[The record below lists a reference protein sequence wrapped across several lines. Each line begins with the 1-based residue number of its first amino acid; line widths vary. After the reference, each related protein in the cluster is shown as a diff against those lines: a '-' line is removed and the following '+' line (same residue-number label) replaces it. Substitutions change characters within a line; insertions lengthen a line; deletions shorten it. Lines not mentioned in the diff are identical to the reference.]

1 MPPDKTAHISAASK
15 VLSIGTFITVGTM
28 KNFLVLGLTALL
40 LAPSSVPAAL
50 AQSRN
55 GGPRIEWE
63 VKNRF
68 RLFRSEADFQ
78 RHVAADR
85 GDGLLAAEDRL
96 ARDSDGRGWA
106 RDTVERLC
114 VDRAGKLLETC
125 DRDGTLEDYLM
136 PRDHRIGVGLAGTI
150 PANTGCAWSLDDG
163 TGPPRETM
171 ARCDEEVK
179 LRVAY
184 GRTTLA
190 SVDILLPDGT
200 AQRVVADIQVRDVLI
215 AGLGDSIA
223 AGEGN
228 PDRPVRL
235 SDEGFC
241 FQRFLGTVR
250 SEYYRPGRD
259 GFTGN
264 KSCSFSTGDESL
276 TQAWARQSARWES
289 GPCHRSLYSYQL
301 RSALGLAVENSHIA
315 VTFIPLGCTGAKID
329 AGFLSSQRIS
339 ECPSPGTN
347 AACPRSSPAQ
357 IDELKDLMGRAHRR
371 QPERNLDLVLL
382 TIGANDILFSGL
394 IANVIIDSTT
404 DRLVLG
410 RGGTLA
416 TVEDSQKIL
425 DNDLPGNFA
434 KLRAALKPFVG
445 GDLARVVYVTYGN
458 PALSSGNTLCSGG
471 RDGFD
476 VHPAFS
482 ANSARLHQVSDFL
495 GGQFLP
501 KIKALALCEGTA
513 CHDGS
518 SERMS
523 FVEGHHGAFASHGLC
538 ARSKDD
544 PEFDR
549 ACFSP
554 NGDSFRTNPREAAV
568 DPLACGRPASDSRA
582 YAPRARWIRTANDSY
597 FTALTYPQGQSSLL
611 QPSNIH
617 DATWGIM
624 SAVYGGAIPP
634 TAGGQAAG
642 GAPPSPPM
650 RAVRGLVPLR
660 PPVHWEPLP
669 RVNVTVPRRSVG

>member
-1 MPPDKTAHISAASK
+1 MRKAF
-15 VLSIGTFITVGTM
+15 VLS
-28 KNFLVLGLTALL
+28 LTALL
-40 LAPSSVPAAL
+40 LAGWSGSLAH

-55 GGPRIEWE
+55 GGLRIEWE

-96 ARDSDGRGWA
+96 ARESDGRGWA

-114 VDRAGKLLETC
+114 VDRAGKLLDTC
-125 DRDGTLEDYLM
+125 DRDGANEDYLA
-136 PRDHRIGVGLAGTI
+136 PRDHRIGLVLSGNV
-150 PANTGCAWSLDDG
+150 PPNTGCDWELDDG
-163 TGPPRETM
+163 SGTPKQVS
-171 ARCDEEVK
+171 ARCEDEVK
-179 LRVAY
+179 ARVPY
-184 GRTTLA
+184 GRNTVA

-200 AQRVVADIQVRDVLI
+200 AQRIVTDVQVRDVLI

-235 SDEGFC
+235 STEGFC

-264 KSCSFSTGDESL
+264 RSCSFNIADETGRED
-276 TQAWARQSARWES
+276 WARQSARWES
-289 GPCHRSLYSYQL
+289 GPCHRSLYGYQM

-315 VTFIPLGCTGAKID
+315 VTFLPLGCTGARIE
-329 AGFLSSQRIS
+329 AGFLNSQRIG
-339 ECPSPGTN
+339 ECPSPGTGT
-347 AACPRSSPAQ
+347 ACPGSSPAQ
-357 IDELKDLMGRAHRR
+357 IDELKELMTRARR
-371 QPERNLDLVLL
+371 RLPDRNLDLVLL

-394 IANVIIDSTT
+394 IANVIIESTT
-404 DRLVLG
+404 DRILIG
-410 RGGTLA
+410 RGSGMA
-416 TVEDSQKIL
+416 SIEDSQKIL
-425 DNDLPGNFA
+425 DNELPANFA
-434 KLRAALKPFVG
+434 KLRTALKPLVN
-445 GDLARVVYVTYGN
+445 GDFSRVVFVTYGN
-458 PALSSGNTLCSGG
+458 PVLGSGNTLCSGG

-482 ANSARLHQVSDFL
+482 ANSARLQQVSDFL
-495 GGQFLP
+495 SRRFLP
-501 KIKALALCEGTA
+501 EVKALALCESGTCREA
-513 CHDGS
+513 G
-518 SERMS
+518 ERMT
-523 FVEGHHGAFASHGLC
+523 FVESHQPAFANHGLC
-538 ARSKDD
+538 AHSNED

-554 NGDSFRTNPREAAV
+554 TGDSFRTNPTQAAL
-568 DPLACGRPASDSRA
+568 DPMACGRPAGEYRA

-624 SAVYGGAIPP
+624 SAVYGGAIHP
-634 TAGGQAAG
+634 TAEGHAVMAD
-642 GAPPSPPM
+642 ATLPAM
-650 RAVRGLVPLR
+650 RAVLGLQQIEPA
-660 PPVHWEPLP
+660 VHAEPLP
-669 RVNVTVPRRSVG
+669 PLNVNAPPRSAK

>member
-1 MPPDKTAHISAASK
+1 MQKI
-15 VLSIGTFITVGTM
+15 
-28 KNFLVLGLTALL
+28 LVLGLTALL
-40 LAPSSVPAAL
+40 LAGWSAPAAF
-50 AQSRN
+50 AQSRS

-85 GDGLLAAEDRL
+85 GDGMLAAEDRL
-96 ARDSDGRGWA
+96 ARESDGRGWA

-114 VDRAGKLLETC
+114 VDRAGKLLDTC
-125 DRDGTLEDYLM
+125 DRDGTLEDYLA
-136 PRDHRIGVGLAGTI
+136 PRDHRIGVVLAGTL
-150 PANTGCAWSLDDG
+150 PANSGCDWSFDDG
-163 TGPPRETM
+163 SGEPRQTM
-171 ARCDEEVK
+171 ARCEDEVK
-179 LRVAY
+179 LRVTY
-184 GRTTLA
+184 GRTTSA

-264 KSCSFSTGDESL
+264 RSCSFSPADESF
-276 TQAWARQSARWES
+276 TQDWARQSARWES

-315 VTFIPLGCTGAKID
+315 VTFIPLGCSGAQID

-357 IDELKDLMGRAHRR
+357 LEELKELMAKAHRR
-371 QPERNLDLVLL
+371 QPDRNIDLVLL

-394 IANVIIDSTT
+394 IANVIIESTT
-404 DRLVLG
+404 DRILIG
-410 RGGTLA
+410 RGGTIA
-416 TVEDSQKIL
+416 TVADSQKVL

-445 GDLARVVYVTYGN
+445 GDLSRVVFVTYGN
-458 PALSSGNTLCSGG
+458 PALTSGNTLCSGG

-482 ANSARLHQVSDFL
+482 ANTARLQQVSDFL

-501 KIKALALCEGTA
+501 KLKALALCEGGA
-513 CHDGS
+513 CRDPS
-518 SERMS
+518 SETMT
-523 FVEGHHGAFASHGLC
+523 FVDAHQAAFANHGMC
-538 ARSKDD
+538 ARSSDD

-554 NGDSFRTNPREAAV
+554 TGDSFRTNPVQAAN
-568 DPLACGRPASDSRA
+568 DPMACGHPASEYRA

-611 QPSNIH
+611 QPANIH

-624 SAVYGGAIPP
+624 SAVYGGAIHP
-634 TAGGQAAG
+634 TAEGHAVMAD
-642 GAPPSPPM
+642 ATLPTM
-650 RAVRGLVPLR
+650 RTVLGLQSLEPAV
-660 PPVHWEPLP
+660 HSEPLP
-669 RVNVTVPRRSVG
+669 PVNATSAPPPRVTR

>member
-1 MPPDKTAHISAASK
+1 MQKILI
-15 VLSIGTFITVGTM
+15 LS
-28 KNFLVLGLTALL
+28 LTALL
-40 LAPSSVPAAL
+40 LAMWSAPAAL
-50 AQSRN
+50 AQPRN

-85 GDGLLAAEDRL
+85 GDGLVAAEDRL
-96 ARDSDGRGWA
+96 ARESDGRGWA

-125 DRDGTLEDYLM
+125 DRDGTQEDYLA
-136 PRDHRIGVGLAGTI
+136 PRDHRIGVALAGTI
-150 PANTGCAWSLDDG
+150 PANTGCAWSVDDG
-163 TGPPRETM
+163 TGTPREVM
-171 ARCDEEVK
+171 ARCEEEVK

-184 GRTTLA
+184 GRTTVA

-235 SDEGFC
+235 SDEAFC

-264 KSCSFSTGDESL
+264 KSCSFSAGDESL

-289 GPCHRSLYSYQL
+289 GPCHRSLYGYQL

-315 VTFIPLGCTGAKID
+315 VTFLPLGCSGAQIS

-347 AACPRSSPAQ
+347 AACPGSSPAQ
-357 IDELKDLMGRAHRR
+357 IDELKELMARAHRR
-371 QPERNLDLVLL
+371 QGDRNIDLVLL

-394 IANVIIDSTT
+394 VANVIIESTT
-404 DRLVLG
+404 DRILLG
-410 RGGTLA
+410 RGGVIA
-416 TVEDSQKIL
+416 AVEDSQKIL
-425 DNDLPGNFA
+425 DNALPGNFA
-434 KLRAALKPFVG
+434 KLRAALKPLVG
-445 GDLARVVYVTYGN
+445 GDLSRVVFVNYGN
-458 PALSSGNTLCSGG
+458 PVLTSGNTICTGG

-482 ANSARLHQVSDFL
+482 ANSARLQKVSDFL
-495 GGQFLP
+495 GTQFLP

-513 CHDGS
+513 CRDAS
-518 SERMS
+518 SDSMS
-523 FVEGHHGAFASHGLC
+523 FVDAHQAAFAKHGLC
-538 ARSKDD
+538 ARSNDD

-554 NGDSFRTNPREAAV
+554 NGDSFRTNPTQAAT
-568 DPLACGRPASDSRA
+568 DPLACGRPASEYRA

-597 FTALTYPQGQSSLL
+597 FTALTYPQGQSSML

-624 SAVYGGAIPP
+624 SAVYGGAIHP
-634 TAGGQAAG
+634 TAEGHAAM
-642 GAPPSPPM
+642 ADATLPTM
-650 RAVRGLVPLR
+650 RAVLGLQPLEAPVR
-660 PPVHWEPLP
+660 SEALPPVSPPP
-669 RVNVTVPRRSVG
+669 RVAR

>member
-1 MPPDKTAHISAASK
+1 
-15 VLSIGTFITVGTM
+15 M
-28 KNFLVLGLTALL
+28 KNFLILSLAALL
-40 LAPSSVPAAL
+40 LAGWSAPAAL
-50 AQSRN
+50 AQPRN

-96 ARDSDGRGWA
+96 ARESDGRGWA

-125 DRDGTLEDYLM
+125 DRDGTLEDYLA
-136 PRDHRIGVGLAGTI
+136 PRDHRVGVALAGTI
-150 PANTGCAWSLDDG
+150 PANTGCVWSLDDG
-163 TGPPRETM
+163 TGTPRQVM
-171 ARCDEEVK
+171 ARCEEEVK
-179 LRVAY
+179 IRVAY

-259 GFTGN
+259 GFNGN
-264 KSCSFSTGDESL
+264 RSCSFSSADESL
-276 TQAWARQSARWES
+276 TEAWARQSARWES
-289 GPCHRSLYSYQL
+289 GPCHRSLYGYQL

-315 VTFIPLGCTGAKID
+315 VTLIPLGCTGAKID
-329 AGFLSSQRIS
+329 AGFLTSQRIS

-347 AACPRSSPAQ
+347 AACPGSSPAQ
-357 IDELKDLMGRAHRR
+357 IDELKDLMAKAHRR
-371 QPERNLDLVLL
+371 QPGRNIDLVLL

-394 IANVIIDSTT
+394 IANVIVESTT
-404 DRLVLG
+404 DRIVLG
-410 RGGTLA
+410 RGGTIA
-416 TVEDSQKIL
+416 TVADSQKIL

-445 GDLARVVYVTYGN
+445 GDLSRVVFVSYGN
-458 PALSSGNTLCSGG
+458 PVLTSGNTLCTGG

-482 ANSARLHQVSDFL
+482 ANSARLHQVSEFL

-513 CHDGS
+513 CRDAS
-518 SERMS
+518 SEAMT
-523 FVEGHHGAFASHGLC
+523 FVDHHQAAFANHGLC
-538 ARSKDD
+538 SRSNDD

-554 NGDSFRTNPREAAV
+554 NGDSFRTNPTQAAT
-568 DPLACGRPASDSRA
+568 DPLACGRPASEYRA

-597 FTALTYPQGQSSLL
+597 FTALTYPQGQSSML

-624 SAVYGGAIPP
+624 SAVYGGAIHP
-634 TAGGQAAG
+634 TAEGHAAM
-642 GAPPSPPM
+642 ADATLPEM
-650 RAVRGLVPLR
+650 RAVLGLQPLE
-660 PPVHWEPLP
+660 PPVRSEPLP
-669 RVNVTVPRRSVG
+669 PVNVNAPPHVVR

>member
-1 MPPDKTAHISAASK
+1 MAAPPHISAASK
-15 VLSIGTFITVGTM
+15 VLSMGPSPWAAMQKLFI
-28 KNFLVLGLTALL
+28 LILTALV
-40 LAPSSVPAAL
+40 LAGWTAPAAR
-50 AQSRN
+50 AQSRS

-85 GDGLLAAEDRL
+85 GDGLVAAEDRL
-96 ARDSDGRGWA
+96 ARESDGRGWA

-125 DRDGTLEDYLM
+125 DRDGTQEDYLT
-136 PRDHRIGVGLAGTI
+136 PQDHRVGIVLAGTV

-171 ARCDEEVK
+171 ARCEEEVK

-184 GRTTLA
+184 GRSTLA

-264 KSCSFSTGDESL
+264 KSCSVSADESP
-276 TQAWARQSARWES
+276 TDAWARQSARWES
-289 GPCHRSLYSYQL
+289 GPCHRSLYGYQL
-301 RSALGLAVENSHIA
+301 RSALALAVESSHIA
-315 VTFIPLGCTGAKID
+315 VTFIPLGCSGARIE
-329 AGFLSSQRIS
+329 AGFLASQRIS
-339 ECPSPGTN
+339 ECPSPGTG
-347 AACPRSSPAQ
+347 AACPKSSDAQ
-357 IDELKDLMGRAHRR
+357 IDALKDIMAKARRR
-371 QPERNLDLVLL
+371 QGDRHLDLVLL

-394 IANVIIDSTT
+394 IANVIIESTT
-404 DRLVLG
+404 DRILIG
-410 RGGTLA
+410 RGGAIA

-425 DNDLPGNFA
+425 DNELPGNFA
-434 KLRAALKPFVG
+434 KLRAALKPLVG
-445 GDLARVVYVTYGN
+445 GDLARVVFVTYGN
-458 PALSSGNTLCSGG
+458 PALTSGNTLCSGG

-482 ANSARLHQVSDFL
+482 ANSARLQQVSDFL
-495 GGQFLP
+495 GTQFLP
-501 KIKALALCEGTA
+501 KIKALALCEGAA
-513 CHDGS
+513 CRGAS
-518 SERMS
+518 GESMT
-523 FVEGHHGAFASHGLC
+523 FVDAHQAAFANHGLC
-538 ARSKDD
+538 ARSNDD

-554 NGDSFRTNPREAAV
+554 TGNSFRTNPREAATE
-568 DPLACGRPASDSRA
+568 PLACGRPASEYRA

-597 FTALTYPQGQSSLL
+597 FTALTYPQGLSSIL

-624 SAVYGGAIPP
+624 SAVYGGAVHP
-634 TAGGQAAG
+634 TAEGHAAMADATVPAMKTVLG
-642 GAPPSPPM
+642 LQPPETP
-650 RAVRGLVPLR
+650 VRS
-660 PPVHWEPLP
+660 EPLP
-669 RVNVTVPRRSVG
+669 PVNVTTPPRATR

>member
-1 MPPDKTAHISAASK
+1 MQKI
-15 VLSIGTFITVGTM
+15 FI
-28 KNFLVLGLTALL
+28 LGLAALL
-40 LAPSSVPAAL
+40 LAMWSAPAAR
-50 AQSRN
+50 AQPRN

-68 RLFRSEADFQ
+68 RLFRSDADFQ

-85 GDGLLAAEDRL
+85 GDGLVAAEDRL
-96 ARDSDGRGWA
+96 ARESDGRGWA

-125 DRDGTLEDYLM
+125 DRDGTQEDYLA
-136 PRDHRIGVGLAGTI
+136 PRDHRIGVALAGTI
-150 PANTGCAWSLDDG
+150 PANTGCAWSIDDG
-163 TGPPRETM
+163 TGTPREVT
-171 ARCDEEVK
+171 ARCEEEVK

-200 AQRVVADIQVRDVLI
+200 AQRVVTDIQVRDVLI

-235 SDEGFC
+235 SDEAFC
-241 FQRFLGTVR
+241 FQRFLGTAR

-264 KSCSFSTGDESL
+264 KSCSFNAGDESL

-289 GPCHRSLYSYQL
+289 GPCHRSLYGYQL

-315 VTFIPLGCTGAKID
+315 VTFLPLGCSGAQIE
-329 AGFLSSQRIS
+329 AGFLGSQRIS

-347 AACPRSSPAQ
+347 AACPGSSPAQ
-357 IDELKDLMGRAHRR
+357 IDELKELMTKAHRR
-371 QPERNLDLVLL
+371 QGDRNIDLVLL

-394 IANVIIDSTT
+394 VANVIIESTT
-404 DRLVLG
+404 DRILLG
-410 RGGTLA
+410 RGGVIA
-416 TVEDSQKIL
+416 AVEDSQKIL
-425 DNDLPGNFA
+425 DNALPGNFA
-434 KLRAALKPFVG
+434 KLRAALKPLVG
-445 GDLARVVYVTYGN
+445 GDLSRVVFVNYGN
-458 PALSSGNTLCSGG
+458 PVLTSGNTICTGG

-482 ANSARLHQVSDFL
+482 ANSARLQKISDFL

-501 KIKALALCEGTA
+501 KIKALALCDGTA
-513 CHDGS
+513 CRDAS
-518 SERMS
+518 SDSMS
-523 FVEGHHGAFASHGLC
+523 FVDAHQAAFAKHGLC
-538 ARSKDD
+538 ARANDD

-554 NGDSFRTNPREAAV
+554 NGDSFRTNPREAAT
-568 DPLACGRPASDSRA
+568 DPLACGRPASEYRA

-597 FTALTYPQGQSSLL
+597 FTALTYPQGQSPML

-624 SAVYGGAIPP
+624 SAVYGGAIHP
-634 TAGGQAAG
+634 TAEGHAAM
-642 GAPPSPPM
+642 ADATLPTM
-650 RAVRGLVPLR
+650 RAVLGLQPLEAPVR
-660 PPVHWEPLP
+660 SEALPPVSPPP
-669 RVNVTVPRRSVG
+669 RVAR

>member
-1 MPPDKTAHISAASK
+1 MPR
-15 VLSIGTFITVGTM
+15 
-28 KNFLVLGLTALL
+28 FLVLSLTALL
-40 LAPSSVPAAL
+40 LALWTAPAAL
-50 AQSRN
+50 AQSQS

-96 ARDSDGRGWA
+96 ARESDGRGWA

-125 DRDGTLEDYLM
+125 DRDGTLEDYLV
-136 PRDHRIGVGLAGTI
+136 PRDHRIGVALAGTI
-150 PANTGCAWSLDDG
+150 PANVGCDWSVDDG
-163 TGPPRETM
+163 TGAPRETM
-171 ARCDEEVK
+171 ARCEEEVK

-200 AQRVVADIQVRDVLI
+200 AQRVVTDIAVRDVLI

-235 SDEGFC
+235 SNEGFC
-241 FQRFLGTVR
+241 FQRFLGTAR

-259 GFTGN
+259 GFNGN
-264 KSCSFSTGDESL
+264 KSCSFSPGDESQ

-315 VTFIPLGCTGAKID
+315 VTFIPLGCTGARID
-329 AGFLSSQRIS
+329 AGFLASQRIS
-339 ECPSPGTN
+339 ECPSPGTS
-347 AACPRSSPAQ
+347 AACPGSSPAQ
-357 IDELKDLMGRAHRR
+357 IDELKELMARAHKR
-371 QPERNLDLVLL
+371 QPDRNIDLVLL

-394 IANVIIDSTT
+394 IANVIIESTT
-404 DRLVLG
+404 DRILLG
-410 RGGTLA
+410 RGGSIA
-416 TVEDSQKIL
+416 TVADSQKIL

-434 KLRAALKPFVG
+434 KLRAALKPYVG
-445 GDLARVVYVTYGN
+445 GDLSRVVFVTYGN
-458 PALSSGNTLCSGG
+458 PVLTSGNTLCAGG

-482 ANSARLHQVSDFL
+482 ANSTRLHQVSDYL
-495 GGQFLP
+495 GEQFLP
-501 KIKALALCEGTA
+501 KIKALATCEGSTCRDPA
-513 CHDGS
+513 
-518 SERMS
+518 SESMT
-523 FVEGHHGAFASHGLC
+523 FVEAHQAAFANHGLC
-538 ARSKDD
+538 VRSSDD

-554 NGDSFRTNPREAAV
+554 DGDSFRANPREAAT
-568 DPLACGRPASDSRA
+568 DPMACGRPASEYRA

-597 FTALTYPQGQSSLL
+597 FTALTYPQGQSSIL

-624 SAVYGGAIPP
+624 SAVYGGAIHP
-634 TAGGQAAG
+634 TAEGHAAM
-642 GAPPSPPM
+642 ADATLPTM
-650 RAVRGLVPLR
+650 RSVLGLQPVEA
-660 PPVHWEPLP
+660 PVHSEPLP
-669 RVNVTVPRRSVG
+669 PVNVSTPPRVPHP